1 MLWFLLWC
9 HIAVLFTPILL
20 PLFLRYP
27 QYEVYG
33 DIDAANTAQ
42 VSARDSISS
51 LFNIA
56 ADIQLLAESDYLVCT
71 FSSGVRKFMSFK
83 LVISFT
89 LPNNSIL

>member
-1 MLWFLLWC
+1 MVLLWC
-9 HIAVLFTPILL
+9 DIAVLFTLILL

-33 DIDAANTAQ
+33 DIDAANTGQ

-71 FSSGVRKFMSFK
+71 CTSNVRKLMDDNVRRFDRAG
-83 LVISFT
+83 LRQ
-89 LPNNSIL
+89 LQC